1 MVEHHKVE
9 RKRGNEV
16 RNSLM
21 VTTLASQFCFIE
33 AVSSCLSFTIANLF
47 PLAVFAVLF
56 HRPITYVNFFFFF
69 AVSMFVFC
77 QMTSYVAYTI
87 LSLGDWFDPLIDYA
101 AGDVADVKAAWPCPV
116 SDVHFV

>member
-9 RKRGNEV
+9 RKRVNEV

-21 VTTLASQFCFIE
+21 IKGLANQFCFIE
-33 AVSSCLSFTIANLF
+33 AISSCISFRIANLF
-47 PLAVFAVLF
+47 PLAVFAVFF
-56 HRPITYVNFFFFF
+56 HRSITHVNFFFTVF
-69 AVSMFVFC
+69 MFVFC
-77 QMTSYVAYTI
+77 QMTSSVACTI
-87 LSLGDWFDPLIDYA
+87 LSLGHWFDLFIDYA